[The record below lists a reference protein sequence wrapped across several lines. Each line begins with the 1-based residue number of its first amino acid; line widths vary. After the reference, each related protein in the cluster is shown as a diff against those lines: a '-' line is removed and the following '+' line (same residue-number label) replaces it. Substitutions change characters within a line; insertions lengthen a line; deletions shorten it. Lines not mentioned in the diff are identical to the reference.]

1 MKNKKGI
8 LLLLFGLY
16 FLFIY
21 LTNLSADETTK
32 LIPKKTQA
40 ILSLRNL
47 PAESLSI
54 HMVNIDSNEVILS
67 WNSMIPKNPASVMK
81 ILTTAIALD
90 KLGPTYQW
98 HTDFYYRGT
107 LENEILDGDLI
118 MKGFGDPYL
127 TSEKIWVMLRG
138 LRKKGIKS
146 ITGDLLLDDSYFSHP
161 NYVPGAFD
169 NEPLRTYNVGPN
181 ALMFNFKAI
190 EFHLEANIKNK
201 TVKLIQDPRLE
212 NLSVVNKLIPIDQDC
227 DGFQRG
233 VRLIPNKTFNQLTF
247 TGTFPYSCKD
257 FSLYRSM
264 LSHNEYTFALF
275 KNIWNQLGGELL
287 GSWRNI
293 IFEPSVE
300 PFFSYDSESLSYVI
314 GNINKHSNNAMTRN
328 LLLTLAA
335 EKHPLPATEEKGR
348 MIVQEWLNDK
358 ALNRTGFEYD
368 NGAGLSR
375 HSRLTTEQVTEILLG
390 VYKGPFMPEFM
401 ASLSLSGLDGTMFER
416 FSDDEL
422 TGKLH
427 VKTGMIDH
435 VSSMAG
441 YLYSKNKKRYAFA
454 IIQNYH
460 DIHRGY
466 GEEVQESLVR
476 WLYNY

>member
-8 LLLLFGLY
+8 LLLLFSLY

-54 HMVNIDSNEVILS
+54 HMVNIDSNEVVLS

-127 TSEKIWVMLRG
+127 TSEKIWAMLRG

-227 DGFQRG
+227 AGFQRG

-348 MIVQEWLNDK
+348 MIVQE
-358 ALNRTGFEYD
+358 
-368 NGAGLSR
+368 
-375 HSRLTTEQVTEILLG
+375 
-390 VYKGPFMPEFM
+390 
-401 ASLSLSGLDGTMFER
+401 LSL
-416 FSDDEL
+416 
-422 TGKLH
+422 
-427 VKTGMIDH
+427 
-435 VSSMAG
+435 
-441 YLYSKNKKRYAFA
+441 
-454 IIQNYH
+454 
-460 DIHRGY
+460 IHI
-466 GEEVQESLVR
+466 
-476 WLYNY
+476 